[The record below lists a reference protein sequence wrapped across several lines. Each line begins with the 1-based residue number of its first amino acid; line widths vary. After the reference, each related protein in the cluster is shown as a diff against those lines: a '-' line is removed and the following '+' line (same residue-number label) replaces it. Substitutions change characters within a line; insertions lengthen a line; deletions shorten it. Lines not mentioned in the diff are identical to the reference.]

1 MARTLGHTVLRAAMI
16 VLAIAVTAIAPRTAF
31 ADQRYALV
39 IGSNPGW
46 SQDRPLRYAEN
57 DAERMRDVLVSLGG
71 FAPDRVELLR
81 DPSTAEVRASL
92 RRLAQ
97 VAHDSSGEDTLVF
110 VYYSG
115 HADDTNLHL
124 KGDPLSHRELQD
136 TLRSLPA
143 TIKLAVGDAC
153 MSGAVTRKGGAPVDE
168 FVVDVVAPK
177 LSGLVMLSS
186 SGADELSQDSRA
198 LAGSVFTHHLVSGLR
213 GAADEDGDH
222 QVTVSEAY
230 HYAYGRTR
238 ADTAISGAP
247 QRPAFR
253 YELSGQGE
261 LVLTKLAAP
270 HFAQVTVPKGNDE
283 KYVVLDQREW
293 RLIAEAHAQRD
304 RDTVVAL
311 APGSYRVKRVLPD
324 HLEVGSM
331 TLAAGDRAN
340 VDKLNYESAPLST
353 GVLKGDPENLSPQE
367 RAEWSR
373 GQAFGLL
380 ADGQAQAAL
389 AIFDRLLNAQPG
401 DLEAWRGRAR
411 ALVRMAGAYERV
423 GDAPSELRALGDAI
437 PADPSLTEDPLSA
450 IWYRR
455 LGEMQGR
462 AVQIDRDAKA
472 YERDIE
478 HNPRKTKTYGVGFDL
493 FSGSGIFSVN
503 VGLVL
508 KRIVFPRIAYDFET
522 PGFDVSIGIA
532 PMQSRWSPYIGV
544 AAHMSLAKL
553 GITQEGM
560 SSNAVTH
567 NTTGQSYSDN
577 EIWGQQFRVEGG
589 AQYVGSAGF
598 TTELGLAMMVFKADD
613 GSTHQQVWP
622 VFHFGWLW

>member
-57 DAERMRDVLVSLGG
+57 DAARLRDVL
-71 FAPDRVELLR
+71 
-81 DPSTAEVRASL
+81 
-92 RRLAQ
+92 
-97 VAHDSSGEDTLVF
+97 
-110 VYYSG
+110 
-115 HADDTNLHL
+115 
-124 KGDPLSHRELQD
+124 
-136 TLRSLPA
+136 
-143 TIKLAVGDAC
+143 
-153 MSGAVTRKGGAPVDE
+153 
-168 FVVDVVAPK
+168 
-177 LSGLVMLSS
+177 LSS
-186 SGADELSQDSRA
+186 SGADELSQESRA

-311 APGSYRVKRVLPD
+311 APGSYRGKRVLPD

-389 AIFDRLLNAQPG
+389 AIFARLLNAQPG

-411 ALVRMAGAYERV
+411 ALVRMAEANERDGGAGSAR
-423 GDAPSELRALGDAI
+423 ELRSPVERTARRSRCVARRRPRARPHGRGVRASRRRAQRDARARRCDQGRPVAVGRSAVRDLVS
-437 PADPSLTEDPLSA
+437 PARRDAGPRGPDRSRREGVRARHRAQPAQDQDL
-450 IWYRR
+450 WRR
-455 LGEMQGR
+455 LRSDQRQRHLQRQRR
-462 AVQIDRDAKA
+462 ARAEADSDSADRVRLRDARHRQQH
-472 YERDIE
+472 RDRA
-478 HNPRKTKTYGVGFDL
+478 NT
-493 FSGSGIFSVN
+493 
-503 VGLVL
+503 
-508 KRIVFPRIAYDFET
+508 
-522 PGFDVSIGIA
+522 
-532 PMQSRWSPYIGV
+532 V
-544 AAHMSLAKL
+544 AL
-553 GITQEGM
+553 EP
-560 SSNAVTH
+560 
-567 NTTGQSYSDN
+567 
-577 EIWGQQFRVEGG
+577 EQQHRRPHVARE
-589 AQYVGSAGF
+589 ARHHAG
-598 TTELGLAMMVFKADD
+598 
-613 GSTHQQVWP
+613 
-622 VFHFGWLW
+622 

>member
-1 MARTLGHTVLRAAMI
+1 MARTLGDTVLRAVCIAI
-16 VLAIAVTAIAPRTAF
+16 AIAVTAVAPRIAF
-31 ADQRYALV
+31 ADQRYALI

-97 VAHDSSGEDTLVF
+97 VAHDSTGEDTLVF

-136 TLRSLPA
+136 TLRSMPA
-143 TIKLAVGDAC
+143 TIKLAVVDAC
-153 MSGAVTRKGGAPVDE
+153 KSGAVTRKGGAPVDE
-168 FVVDVVAPK
+168 FVVDVVSPK
-177 LSGLVMLSS
+177 LSGLVMLTS
-186 SGADELSQDSRA
+186 SGADELSQESRA

-270 HFAQVTVPKGNDE
+270 HFAQMTVPKGNDE

-340 VDKLNYESAPLST
+340 VDKLNYENAPLAT

-367 RAEWSR
+367 QVEWSR

-380 ADGQAQAAL
+380 ADGQASAAL

-411 ALVRMAGAYERV
+411 ALVRMAEAYERV
-423 GDAPSELRALGDAI
+423 GDEHSEMRALGDAI
-437 PADPSLTEDPLSA
+437 KADPSLSEDPLFA

-462 AVQIDRDAKA
+462 TVQIERDAKA

-478 HNPRKTKTYGVGFDL
+478 HNPRKTKTFAVGFDL

-508 KRIVFPRIAYDFET
+508 KRIIFPRIAYDFET

-560 SSNAVTH
+560 SSNAVTD

-613 GSTHQQVWP
+613 GTTHQQVWP